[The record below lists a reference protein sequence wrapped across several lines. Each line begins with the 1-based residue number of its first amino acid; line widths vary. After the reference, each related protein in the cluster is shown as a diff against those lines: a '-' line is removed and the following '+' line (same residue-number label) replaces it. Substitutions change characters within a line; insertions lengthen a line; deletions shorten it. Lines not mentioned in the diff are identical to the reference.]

1 MGKQKKDWGSVEW
14 MDNGTAGLFQSGMN
28 VGVITLDVG
37 AHQHK
42 HLHYEEQAVYVIQGQ
57 AISII
62 DKVETSLTPGTFFH
76 WPAGITHEI
85 FNIGNIPFQHL
96 LISNPNQDGIEDLME
111 KSRKKGGQKKEELTG
126 MLYLA
131 VDTIRKQFLD
141 NLQYA
146 YAIYDW
152 AGNLIIQSNY
162 VPGFCSRT
170 CGKAAGGEI
179 CECMIPKEITKF
191 REECT
196 VFCSHGMEIFNVP
209 VFYGEDFLG
218 YVQGGYIYQSHKCPK
233 TVENIYDTPDSTA
246 IGIQKLL
253 RKIVKS
259 IQSFCDFEEVRMELL
274 EKESEISDSQKAQNM
289 LLQNLQ
295 DAEYE
300 MTDLRINNHFLF
312 NTLNGMASMAL
323 EGGQMPLY
331 QSIVDLSKM
340 FHYTLRT
347 QETVVTLKKEVEY
360 IRAYLQ
366 LQKLRYGE
374 KLEMDIQIEDS
385 LLNQMV
391 PFNFLQP
398 IVENAFIH
406 GFSEAD
412 KKEIE
417 ILAIGQSGKL
427 VIEVKNTGRVLSE
440 EETEAVNE
448 RMKSGTAHGM
458 AMIYHKLSAVYGED
472 FRFRFVRN
480 CRVGMGF
487 LIELPLDREVE
498 P

>member
-1 MGKQKKDWGSVEW
+1 MSKQKKDWGKVEW
-14 MDNGTAGLFQSGMN
+14 MDNGTSGLFQSGMN
-28 VGVITLDVG
+28 VGVVTLDVG
-37 AHQHK
+37 AHQHR
-42 HLHYEEQAVYVIQGQ
+42 HLHYEEQAIYVIQGQ
-57 AISII
+57 AVSII
-62 DKVETSLTPGTFFH
+62 DDVETSLTPGKFFH

-85 FNIGNIPFQHL
+85 FNIGNIPFQHF

-111 KSRKKGGQKKEELTG
+111 KSRKKGHQRKEELTG

-162 VPGFCSRT
+162 VPGFCFHT
-170 CGKAAGGEI
+170 CGKAVGGEI

-209 VFYGEDFLG
+209 IFYGEDFLG

-274 EKESEISDSQKAQNM
+274 EKESEIFDSKKAQNM

-347 QETVVTLKKEVEY
+347 QETVVTLKKEIEY

-366 LQKLRYGE
+366 LQKLRYCE
-374 KLEMDIQIEDS
+374 KLEINMQIEES
-385 LLNQMV
+385 LLTQMV

-406 GFSEAD
+406 GFTEMN

-417 ILAIGQSGKL
+417 ILVTKRCGKL
-427 VIEVKNTGRVLSE
+427 LIEIGNTGRVLNE
-440 EETEAVNE
+440 EETNAVNE

-458 AMIYHKLSAVYGED
+458 AMIYHKLSAVYGEA
-472 FRFRFVRN
+472 FRFCFLRN
-480 CRVGMGF
+480 GTVGMKF
-487 LIELPLDREVE
+487 SIELPLSEGVM
-498 P
+498 